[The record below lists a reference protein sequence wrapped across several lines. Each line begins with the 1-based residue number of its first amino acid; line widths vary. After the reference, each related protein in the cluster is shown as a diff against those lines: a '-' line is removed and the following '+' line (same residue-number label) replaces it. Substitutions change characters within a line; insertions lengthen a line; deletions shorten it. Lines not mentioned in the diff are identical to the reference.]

1 MLRNNYFIINKK
13 ARVFSGIKIA
23 GRTAVFL
30 DGEGRPADFGV
41 LPLADSVYALLSCDE
56 VKLLMM
62 VTDRQGVHDVIAVLW
77 KDRPDYES
85 ECPRLGKAAGV
96 KIYRR
101 DLKINS
107 YAWSI
112 AEKLDEGV
120 RLRVTEAVDE
130 SDMTECPECGMMNPK
145 GTPYCLECGCE
156 LE

>member
-1 MLRNNYFIINKK
+1 MLRNNYLIINKK
-13 ARVFSGIKIA
+13 ARVFDGMKIA

-30 DGEGRPADFGV
+30 NEEGRPIDYGV
-41 LPLADSVYALLSCDE
+41 LPLDGSVYAMMSCGE
-56 VKLLMM
+56 VRLLMM
-62 VTDRQGVHDVIAVLW
+62 VTDRQGVHDVIGVFW
-77 KDRPDYES
+77 KDEPDYLS
-85 ECPRLGKAAGV
+85 ECPKMGAAAGM
-96 KIYRR
+96 KIYRQ

-112 AEKLDEGV
+112 AEKLDAGV
-120 RLRVTEAVDE
+120 RIKLTDAVDE